1 MKPYPKYKDSGVEWL
16 GEIPEHW
23 EVKPL
28 KYSVLINPD
37 VLPENTDPE
46 HSINY
51 LDIGNVSLGKPV
63 TNLQEYTFQN
73 APSRA
78 RRILKMG
85 DTIVSTVRTY
95 LKAIT
100 WIDKEM
106 ENLIGST
113 GFAVIRPL
121 RKDTGKYFS
130 YLMTCEKVVDT
141 VRVYFVG
148 VSYPAITATVLG
160 NIPYLASI

>member
-63 TNLQEYTFQN
+63 TNLQEYTFFRMHQVELVE
-73 APSRA
+73 S
-78 RRILKMG
+78 
-85 DTIVSTVRTY
+85 
-95 LKAIT
+95 
-100 WIDKEM
+100 
-106 ENLIGST
+106 
-113 GFAVIRPL
+113 
-121 RKDTGKYFS
+121 
-130 YLMTCEKVVDT
+130 
-141 VRVYFVG
+141 
-148 VSYPAITATVLG
+148 
-160 NIPYLASI
+160 